1 MGDSRGSEFQSP
13 SNAPDLSGE
22 IIIMSETTPIAN
34 TLKNCSRYG
43 WALIAVGA
51 LLRIVSFFFSAN
63 SGGDAWGR
71 VAVAAEW
78 LKHPVFKIG
87 FGYSPPGHFW
97 LIALFTLIFHDV
109 VFAGRF
115 LSLVTGIG
123 SLYLVWRLARNLYG
137 EPSGV
142 LALAIFAFYSLHIGY
157 STTSSAEV
165 SYLFFLLAG
174 LMLFFGYFRDE
185 SRPLGRLA
193 LGGLGLSVAESI
205 RLEAWAIFFGLGI
218 ILAFFE
224 YQDHA
229 LQAGWFLRW
238 LKPVLTLGLTAGAW
252 PIFSMVYS
260 AIVFHDPVRVLSRH
274 NALITGWF
282 KAHPVPLGYQLALV
296 PGALLISLSALAVVA
311 ALYGWWKSWGARLAA
326 AFAALTAFFAVVQ
339 IYEIATGKLLAMAR
353 YTMTLGAMLA
363 VIAGFG
369 CERLCA
375 KFMPGRLRLAYGLV
389 IAFLVANLG
398 IVFFLSE
405 RPNRFSEKVASVS
418 PRLRYPSHI
427 LGVANYLRTNMGA
440 EDAIVIDNYNEES
453 NVIGQASALPLNPG
467 KRAFL
472 ANNSYDE
479 TVDQYIARERPRF
492 VVYSDQGTLR
502 RWLNLPSGCGNARI
516 EGMDY
521 QCTFANRIYRIYQLA
536 EPGKN

>member
-1 MGDSRGSEFQSP
+1 
-13 SNAPDLSGE
+13 
-22 IIIMSETTPIAN
+22 MSETTPIAN

-71 VAVAAEW
+71 EAVAAEW

-193 LGGLGLSVAESI
+193 LGIMRCRRDG
-205 RLEAWAIFFGLGI
+205 FC
-218 ILAFFE
+218 
-224 YQDHA
+224 
-229 LQAGWFLRW
+229 AG
-238 LKPVLTLGLTAGAW
+238 
-252 PIFSMVYS
+252 
-260 AIVFHDPVRVLSRH
+260 
-274 NALITGWF
+274 
-282 KAHPVPLGYQLALV
+282 
-296 PGALLISLSALAVVA
+296 
-311 ALYGWWKSWGARLAA
+311 
-326 AFAALTAFFAVVQ
+326 
-339 IYEIATGKLLAMAR
+339 
-353 YTMTLGAMLA
+353 
-363 VIAGFG
+363 
-369 CERLCA
+369 
-375 KFMPGRLRLAYGLV
+375 
-389 IAFLVANLG
+389 
-398 IVFFLSE
+398 
-405 RPNRFSEKVASVS
+405 
-418 PRLRYPSHI
+418 
-427 LGVANYLRTNMGA
+427 
-440 EDAIVIDNYNEES
+440 
-453 NVIGQASALPLNPG
+453 
-467 KRAFL
+467 
-472 ANNSYDE
+472 
-479 TVDQYIARERPRF
+479 
-492 VVYSDQGTLR
+492 
-502 RWLNLPSGCGNARI
+502 
-516 EGMDY
+516 
-521 QCTFANRIYRIYQLA
+521 
-536 EPGKN
+536 